1 MSSTGLGTAE
11 FGPGVE
17 ADMVSRGGGAEP
29 FAAGW
34 SGADPGGEDLGPEG
48 KWSGLPTH
56 GL

>member
-11 FGPGVE
+11 FGPGFE
-17 ADMVSRGGGAEP
+17 ADMVSGGAEP

-34 SGADPGGEDLGPEG
+34 SEADPGGEDLGPEG
-48 KWSGLPTH
+48 KWSGLSTH